1 MSISLE
7 EKDLKHIWH
16 PCSQMKDYEKLP
28 PIVIDHAKGMY
39 LYDIHGKKYMDIIS
53 SWWCNLFGH
62 CNERINTALK
72 NQVDNLEH
80 VIFANFSHKPGIEL
94 CELLYEVLP
103 KGLNKFLFTDNGSS
117 AIEAAIKL
125 SFQYHYQV
133 GQVQRKIFM
142 SLSDAYH
149 GETVGAL
156 SVSGMDLYA
165 EIFKPLLFDIVRVD
179 APDCYRCKYGKCRES
194 CNAECFESAEKAFE
208 QYGNVTSGF
217 IIEPIVQGA
226 AGMRMYSPVYLKKLR
241 KICDKFNV
249 HLIDD
254 EIAMGYGRTGKMFG
268 CDHADI
274 SPDIMCVSKGLTGGY
289 LPMALCISTDEIYNA
304 FYDDYNKGKA
314 FMHSHTYSGNA
325 LACSVAV
332 EILKILKEEK
342 IIENSQDKRQYFK
355 HLVYNT
361 FKDYK
366 YADDIRSQ
374 GLINAI
380 ELVEDKNTKKP
391 FDSKKRIGYQVYKK
405 ALEKGLLLRPIG
417 DILYFN
423 PPLTIEPDEMQFAV
437 KTCLESIKEVLDD

>member
-1 MSISLE
+1 
-7 EKDLKHIWH
+7 
-16 PCSQMKDYEKLP
+16 
-28 PIVIDHAKGMY
+28 
-39 LYDIHGKKYMDIIS
+39 
-53 SWWCNLFGH
+53 
-62 CNERINTALK
+62 
-72 NQVDNLEH
+72 
-80 VIFANFSHKPGIEL
+80 
-94 CELLYEVLP
+94 
-103 KGLNKFLFTDNGSS
+103 
-117 AIEAAIKL
+117 
-125 SFQYHYQV
+125 
-133 GQVQRKIFM
+133 
-142 SLSDAYH
+142 
-149 GETVGAL
+149 
-156 SVSGMDLYA
+156 
-165 EIFKPLLFDIVRVD
+165 
-179 APDCYRCKYGKCRES
+179 
-194 CNAECFESAEKAFE
+194 
-208 QYGNVTSGF
+208 
-217 IIEPIVQGA
+217 
-226 AGMRMYSPVYLKKLR
+226 MRMYSPVYLKKLR
-241 KICDKFNV
+241 KICDKYNV

-342 IIENSQDKRQYFK
+342 IIENSQDNRQYFK
-355 HLVYNT
+355 DLVYNT

-366 YADDIRSQ
+366 YAGDIRSQ
-374 GLINAI
+374 GLINAL

-437 KTCLESIKEVLDD
+437 KTCLESIKEVLGD